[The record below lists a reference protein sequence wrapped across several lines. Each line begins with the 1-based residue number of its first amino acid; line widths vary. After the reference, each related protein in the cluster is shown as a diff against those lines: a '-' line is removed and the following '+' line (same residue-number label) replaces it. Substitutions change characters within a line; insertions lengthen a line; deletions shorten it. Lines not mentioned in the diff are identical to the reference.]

1 VSLGAR
7 LQTICDAASV
17 TVSWDDDVMSFTRDK
32 KRITPATVFN
42 RNNTVEAGYSLSY
55 DMTLPGG
62 FDGVEVQYRNPS
74 TNKQDFI
81 RYRIANGA
89 IVSGAPVKAKKFEM
103 MYVRDAY
110 QANERALRECKR
122 LIYSRMAMS
131 ITALADGEW
140 VGVGDMV
147 QIVDTYDTNQQSGYV
162 VSRIGNVFETSE
174 RINFAG
180 SMFVVVT
187 DYLGTPT
194 ARYPAQPLTDTAFG
208 FSAAIPNIE
217 LNIYDGMNVQ
227 SPSRYFIASSEELD
241 ATQWEITDKTPGTD
255 GTTALTV
262 REYSDLI
269 YS

>member
-32 KRITPATVFN
+32 KRTRPATVFN

-81 RYRIANGA
+81 RYRITNGA

-122 LIYSRMAMS
+122 LIYSHVW
-131 ITALADGEW
+131 L
-140 VGVGDMV
+140 
-147 QIVDTYDTNQQSGYV
+147 
-162 VSRIGNVFETSE
+162 
-174 RINFAG
+174 
-180 SMFVVVT
+180 
-187 DYLGTPT
+187 
-194 ARYPAQPLTDTAFG
+194 
-208 FSAAIPNIE
+208 
-217 LNIYDGMNVQ
+217 
-227 SPSRYFIASSEELD
+227 
-241 ATQWEITDKTPGTD
+241 
-255 GTTALTV
+255 
-262 REYSDLI
+262 
-269 YS
+269 